1 MVFDDEACTANAV
14 FIDHSDRQ
22 VYIMN
27 LGNQRCVIGKNG
39 LVISPANHIPEN
51 DDEFDRIFRAGKTV
65 FGKRLMGNLNF
76 SRGFG
81 EHRYKDA
88 KNLPQAE
95 QALSAKPEI
104 M

>member
-1 MVFDDEACTANAV
+1 
-14 FIDHSDRQ
+14 
-22 VYIMN
+22 
-27 LGNQRCVIGKNG
+27 
-39 LVISPANHIPEN
+39 
-51 DDEFDRIFRAGKTV
+51 V